1 MAWIIATKLE
11 MTRVIKNDKFIP
23 VTLLKVPTL
32 KVVWFK
38 TLEKDGYKAIIVWV
52 LNNKV
57 EDSTLA
63 EWKSTLNKSDFS
75 KIVEFPVSD
84 ADIEKY
90 SAWDTLSLDVL
101 EGDIKVSIER
111 FSKWKWFTGAMKKH
125 NFHGWPGG
133 HGSKFHRALG
143 SIGNRKPT
151 RTHKGKKMHGHHGD
165 IKVNLRKIPVEIIN
179 KDISVIGVRW
189 WVPGWRNSIVS
200 IIF

>member
-63 EWKSTLNKSDFS
+63 EWKTTLNKSDFS

-84 ADIEKY
+84 SDIEKY

-101 EGDIKVSIER
+101 EGDIKVSIEW

-125 NFHGWPGG
+125 NFHGGPGG

-151 RTHKGKKMHGHHGD
+151 KVHKGKKMHGHHGNTKFTVK
-165 IKVNLRKIPVEIIN
+165 KVPVELVN
-179 KDISVIGVRW
+179 KEISVVAVRW
-189 WVPGWRNSIVS
+189 AVPGWRNSFVN